1 MIEGHVKLSKIATTG
16 RETVLEIRG
25 PGDVIG
31 EMGVIDGQ
39 PRSATATTLEDSL
52 VLVLTADQFRTILHD
67 RPGVAD
73 RLFQELVYRLR
84 QASARQHEL
93 GTVSVVGRLCRRLA
107 ELAHSHGV
115 ARDDGILISA
125 GISQQE
131 LAEWCGSSRDSVVRA
146 LTGLREAGLLESRR
160 TELMLLDPAAI
171 DALAS
176 HDRRADNSTDQEAVV
191 LALYAD

>member
-1 MIEGHVKLSKIATTG
+1 M
-16 RETVLEIRG
+16 
-25 PGDVIG
+25 
-31 EMGVIDGQ
+31 
-39 PRSATATTLEDSL
+39 
-52 VLVLTADQFRTILHD
+52 
-67 RPGVAD
+67 AD

-93 GTVSVVGRLCRRLA
+93 GTVSVVGRLCRRLT
-107 ELAHSHGV
+107 ELAHSHGA

-146 LTGLREAGLLESRR
+146 LTGLREAGLIESRR

-176 HDRRADNSTDQEAVV
+176 R
-191 LALYAD
+191 